1 MSSTQL
7 VYCSDQQSYQGK
19 TVKTLFNKE
28 YRKREH
34 LTRAESWIW
43 AGLVT
48 LTFDR
53 VTVDMW
59 AAVISR
65 RIKTDF
71 SDQPLLLEVV
81 NYNIYERLCNLF

>member
-1 MSSTQL
+1 MSSTLL

-34 LTRAESWIW
+34 LTQAESWIW

-48 LTFDR
+48 
-53 VTVDMW
+53 
-59 AAVISR
+59 
-65 RIKTDF
+65 
-71 SDQPLLLEVV
+71 
-81 NYNIYERLCNLF
+81 